1 MPLDDAFFVSQSVHE
16 QVVKLGN
23 EEHVLHFR
31 ELPAVEFI
39 KMQAHLQSANEDV
52 RAAAMCKIVAKSVC
66 EPDGKRSMT
75 EDQAMN
81 LRTDAL
87 NALFSAI
94 LKVNGRGDE
103 EEEGK
108 L

>member
-1 MPLDDAFFVSQSVHE
+1 MALDSAFFVSEAVHE

-39 KMQAHLQSANEDV
+39 KMQAHLQSVDEDV

-75 EDQAMN
+75 EDQALN

-87 NALFSAI
+87 NALFTAI
-94 LKVNGRGDE
+94 LKVNGRDE
-103 EEEGK
+103 DEGAGK